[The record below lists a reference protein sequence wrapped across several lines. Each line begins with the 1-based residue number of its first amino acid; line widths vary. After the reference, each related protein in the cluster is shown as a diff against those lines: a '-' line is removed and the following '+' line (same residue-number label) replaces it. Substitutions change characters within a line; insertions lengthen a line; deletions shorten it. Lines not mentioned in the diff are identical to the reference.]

1 MAKISKT
8 QQAIAEVMA
17 ATPANLEN
25 ILALSLMTL
34 TQQKMKD
41 RLHAAA
47 KARRLQ
53 FAKAPAYRLKL
64 EDADYLFS
72 AMGKDHMREDMIY
85 IFVQKFQCDLMRGI
99 YAVSSD
105 GYRMHCVPV
114 GGSIPA
120 GIYHLFD
127 NVLYRIPDRDAP
139 LHPRFD
145 YVTGIYSRSFLSK
158 ARIDAGADIDQHVYT
173 FGGKTNCIVI
183 TPSDDRRLILGG
195 EYSDQKL
202 SYVVDAD
209 YLKDALT
216 DRTCTVLFDY
226 AAPVIVLDKGYRFAI
241 IYPLNLPDHPLRTLY
256 KEDDNQDRM
265 WRRTWIGEAA
275 AAFYGE
281 MLSKDEKGY
290 TIDGRTFTSRRDA
303 IGHYAY
309 RMISL
314 GDARWVHPTMKDP
327 EQYIMDEI
335 YSQCVRV
342 ESDYVNLRSGAK

>member
-64 EDADYLFS
+64 EEADYLFS
-72 AMGKDHMREDMIY
+72 AMEKDRAREGMTY

-105 GYRMHCVPV
+105 GYRMHCAPV
-114 GGSIPA
+114 GGSIPV
-120 GIYHLFD
+120 GVYHLFD
-127 NVLYRIPDRDAP
+127 NVLYRIPDKDAP
-139 LHPRFD
+139 PFPMFE
-145 YVTGIYSRSFLSK
+145 YVANMYNRSFLSK
-158 ARIDAGADIDQHVYT
+158 ARLDAGADLDPHIKT
-173 FGGKTNCIVI
+173 IGKKLSCIVI
-183 TPSDDRRLILGG
+183 TPGDDRRLILGG
-195 EYSDQKL
+195 EYSDEKL
-202 SYVVDAD
+202 SYVVDAGYFKEAITDQDCTILVD
-209 YLKDALT
+209 Y
-216 DRTCTVLFDY
+216 RG
-226 AAPVIVLDKGYRFAI
+226 PVIVLDRRYRFAF

-290 TIDGRTFTSRRDA
+290 TIGGRTFTSRRDA

-342 ESDYVNLRSGAK
+342 ESDYVNLRSEAK